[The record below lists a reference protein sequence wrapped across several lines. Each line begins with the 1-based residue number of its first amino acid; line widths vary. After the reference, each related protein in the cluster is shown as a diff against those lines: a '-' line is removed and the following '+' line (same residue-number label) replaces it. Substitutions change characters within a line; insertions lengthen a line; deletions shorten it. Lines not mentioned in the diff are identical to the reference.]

1 MYMNIRIRKENKII
15 LAQTESL
22 LHFISVLWKKY
33 FQQNWQKNGINYIWN
48 FNI

>member
-22 LHFISVLWKKY
+22 LHFISVLWKKS
-33 FQQNWQKNGINYIWN
+33 I
-48 FNI
+48 FNKTDKRME